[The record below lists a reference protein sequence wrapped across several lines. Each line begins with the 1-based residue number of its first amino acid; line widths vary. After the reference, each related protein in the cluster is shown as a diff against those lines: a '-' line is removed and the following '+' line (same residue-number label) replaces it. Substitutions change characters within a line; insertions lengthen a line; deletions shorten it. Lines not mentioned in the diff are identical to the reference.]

1 MASENETLRSAL
13 YAEARALYPFTTPQG
28 GKAEADRMVTEL
40 DEEKTRLEA
49 ALQARLAQLREV
61 RAVVDRLRRTFMPP
75 SRGGGRGWFKPK
87 KTIAK
92 ARVGP
97 K

>member
-1 MASENETLRSAL
+1 MAAPIETEGSAL
-13 YAEARALYPFTTPQG
+13 YTEACGLYPFTTPQG
-28 GKAEADRMVTEL
+28 GKAEADRMATEL

-49 ALQARLAQLREV
+49 ALEARLAQLREV

-75 SRGGGRGWFKPK
+75 SRGVGRGWFKPK